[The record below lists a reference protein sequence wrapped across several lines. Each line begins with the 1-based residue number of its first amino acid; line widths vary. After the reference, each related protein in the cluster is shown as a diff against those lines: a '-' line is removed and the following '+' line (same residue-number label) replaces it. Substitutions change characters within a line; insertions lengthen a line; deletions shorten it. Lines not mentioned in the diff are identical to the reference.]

1 MKIQRIVG
9 LGVLSLTL
17 ALFSSPLSAQLP
29 AGSAAA
35 LGTGNNYTALARG
48 LSAMGV
54 NPAGLGM
61 PDSPGFSLTFLPVA
75 GQAALDPISMSD
87 LNDVSGTLISNAT
100 KDDWIQRITDAGGQ
114 AGGFGADIT
123 ALAFTAG
130 PVGVQLSTLVRGQA
144 NLNDAGAELVLYGNA
159 GRTGEAQDF
168 NLQGSSFS
176 AFVVSTVG
184 VSLGLPLSVEGED
197 GATSTFAI
205 GGTVKYS
212 MGNVLAYAEDQGSQ
226 IRSDPLE
233 VSINF
238 PMIATDS
245 TDAGINHGTGVGLDL
260 GATWK
265 QGPWAMGVAV
275 QNLFHSFEWVLD
287 DMSYRPGD
295 VLFNEDVSESDFD
308 SRPASQAP
316 GALQEAVAELKFKPQ
331 ISVGA
336 AYDATDDLTLTGDVH
351 KRLGDGIEVGPDLHV
366 GVGMEYRAIP
376 FLPIRLGAAKIT
388 DGFQFG
394 GGLSLALGPV
404 YFTFAGA
411 LQKGDIDGS
420 LGSFSLS
427 FGGF

>member
-1 MKIQRIVG
+1 MRIQRIVG
-9 LGVLSLTL
+9 LGVFSLTL

-48 LSAMGV
+48 ISAMGV

-75 GQAALDPISMSD
+75 GQAALDPISLSD

-114 AGGFGADIT
+114 TGGFGADIT
-123 ALAFTAG
+123 ALALTVG
-130 PVGVQLSTLVRGQA
+130 PVGVQFSTLVRGQA
-144 NLNDAGAELVLYGNA
+144 NLNDAGAELILYGNA

-168 NLQGSSFS
+168 NLQGSSLS
-176 AFVVSTVG
+176 AFAVSTVG

-212 MGNVLAYAEDQGSQ
+212 MGNVLAYAEDMGSQ

-238 PMIATDS
+238 PMIVTDS

-308 SRPASQAP
+308 SRPASP
-316 GALQEAVAELKFKPQ
+316 GAGGPAGGRGRSEVQA
-331 ISVGA
+331 S
-336 AYDATDDLTLTGDVH
+336 DLRGR
-351 KRLGDGIEVGPDLHV
+351 RLRRYG
-366 GVGMEYRAIP
+366 
-376 FLPIRLGAAKIT
+376 
-388 DGFQFG
+388 
-394 GGLSLALGPV
+394 
-404 YFTFAGA
+404 
-411 LQKGDIDGS
+411 
-420 LGSFSLS
+420 
-427 FGGF
+427 